1 MAAAAFVAATDEVVG
16 LGRRPTLDQILDGV
30 ERLKAFE
37 VQAAVA
43 LFDEYIRH
51 FRSAPDR
58 ARSRALKAISAAGDR
73 PEAAELLLRIATA
86 MARAEGAVSAE
97 ARTRVDRIARS
108 LGIAAP
114 PETHPEAPA
123 GPEPEAALF
132 EGVEPNIRPTVIVL
146 GNEKGGTGKST
157 TAMHLIVALAK
168 LHFKLGSIDLDARQ
182 SSLSRYIANRR
193 EYAEESGEAL
203 EMPSHRSVLQSAL
216 EMRSEAQTEERN
228 HLRRAFADLANC
240 DFVVVDT
247 PGSDAYLSRLAHEHA
262 DTLITPIN
270 DSFLDI
276 DVLAQIDRRRREVM
290 APSHYSQM
298 VWEQNNR
305 RVLSGQPPIDWVVM
319 RNRLSHVEARNKRE
333 IAALLIQLSRRIGFR
348 LAPGF
353 GERVVY
359 RELFLKGLT
368 ILDLPEAEGSGLPP
382 NSSHLAGRAE
392 IRALLHTIGLDEVA
406 AATVGK
412 ASA

>member
-1 MAAAAFVAATDEVVG
+1 VDLE
-16 LGRRPTLDQILDGV
+16 TLTHEPV
-30 ERLKAFE
+30 
-37 VQAAVA
+37 
-43 LFDEYIRH
+43 
-51 FRSAPDR
+51 
-58 ARSRALKAISAAGDR
+58 
-73 PEAAELLLRIATA
+73 
-86 MARAEGAVSAE
+86 
-97 ARTRVDRIARS
+97 
-108 LGIAAP
+108 P
-114 PETHPEAPA
+114 PERSP
-123 GPEPEAALF
+123 G
-132 EGVEPNIRPTVIVL
+132 EGRPYIIVL

-168 LHFKLGSIDLDARQ
+168 LDFRLGSIDLDARQ

-193 EYAEESGEAL
+193 EYADESGEAL
-203 EMPSHRSVLQSAL
+203 EMPSHRSVLRSTL
-216 EMRSEAQTEERN
+216 EMRSDAEAEERAR
-228 HLRRAFADLANC
+228 LRDAFADLARC

-247 PGSDAYLSRLAHEHA
+247 PGSDAYLSRLAHEQA

-276 DVLAQIDRRRREVM
+276 DVLAQIDRKRREVL
-290 APSHYSQM
+290 APSRYSQL

-333 IAALLIQLSRRIGFR
+333 IATLLTQLARRIGFR

-368 ILDLPEAEGSGLPP
+368 ILDLPEAEGDGPPP
-382 NSSHLAGRAE
+382 NPSHVAGRAE
-392 IRALLHTIGLDEVA
+392 IRALLQ
-406 AATVGK
+406 TVGLHE
-412 ASA
+412 AANATADPR

>member
-1 MAAAAFVAATDEVVG
+1 MEDSVLSLDSVVNTPILPESSPG
-16 LGRRPTLDQILDGV
+16 EGRP
-30 ERLKAFE
+30 
-37 VQAAVA
+37 
-43 LFDEYIRH
+43 Y
-51 FRSAPDR
+51 
-58 ARSRALKAISAAGDR
+58 
-73 PEAAELLLRIATA
+73 
-86 MARAEGAVSAE
+86 
-97 ARTRVDRIARS
+97 
-108 LGIAAP
+108 
-114 PETHPEAPA
+114 
-123 GPEPEAALF
+123 
-132 EGVEPNIRPTVIVL
+132 VIVI

-168 LHFKLGSIDLDARQ
+168 IGFKLGSIDLDARQ

-203 EMPSHRSVLQSAL
+203 EMPVHRGVLRSGR
-216 EMRSEAQTEERN
+216 EMRSEAEAEDRAR
-228 HLRRAFADLANC
+228 LRRAFADLATC

-276 DVLAQIDRRRREVM
+276 DVLARIDRRRREVL
-290 APSHYSQM
+290 APSRYSQM

-305 RVLSGQPPIDWVVM
+305 RVLSGQAPIDWVVM

-333 IAALLIQLSRRIGFR
+333 IAALLIQLAQRIGFR

-359 RELFLKGLT
+359 RELFPKGLT
-368 ILDLPEAEGSGLPP
+368 ILDLPEAEESGLPL
-382 NSSHLAGRAE
+382 NTSHVAGRAE
-392 IRALLHTIGLDEVA
+392 IRELLQTIGLNEA
-406 AATVGK
+406 
-412 ASA
+412 ASATIRKPIV

>member
-1 MAAAAFVAATDEVVG
+1 VEDSVLSLDTVVDAPILPEG
-16 LGRRPTLDQILDGV
+16 GPGKGRP
-30 ERLKAFE
+30 
-37 VQAAVA
+37 
-43 LFDEYIRH
+43 Y
-51 FRSAPDR
+51 
-58 ARSRALKAISAAGDR
+58 
-73 PEAAELLLRIATA
+73 
-86 MARAEGAVSAE
+86 
-97 ARTRVDRIARS
+97 
-108 LGIAAP
+108 
-114 PETHPEAPA
+114 
-123 GPEPEAALF
+123 
-132 EGVEPNIRPTVIVL
+132 VIVI

-168 LHFKLGSIDLDARQ
+168 LGFKLGSIDLDARQ

-203 EMPSHRSVLQSAL
+203 EMPSHRGVLQSEH
-216 EMRSEAQTEERN
+216 EMRSEAQAEERN
-228 HLRRAFADLANC
+228 RLRRAFADLASC

-247 PGSDAYLSRLAHEHA
+247 PGSDAYLSRLAHQHA

-290 APSHYSQM
+290 APSRYSQM

-368 ILDLPEAEGSGLPP
+368 ILDLPEAEGSGLTP
-382 NSSHLAGRAE
+382 NTSHAAGRAE
-392 IRALLHTIGLDEVA
+392 IRALLQTIGLDEA
-406 AATVGK
+406 AATT
-412 ASA
+412 ANA

>member
-1 MAAAAFVAATDEVVG
+1 VEDSVLSLDTVVDAPILPASG
-16 LGRRPTLDQILDGV
+16 PGEGRP
-30 ERLKAFE
+30 
-37 VQAAVA
+37 
-43 LFDEYIRH
+43 Y
-51 FRSAPDR
+51 
-58 ARSRALKAISAAGDR
+58 
-73 PEAAELLLRIATA
+73 
-86 MARAEGAVSAE
+86 
-97 ARTRVDRIARS
+97 
-108 LGIAAP
+108 
-114 PETHPEAPA
+114 
-123 GPEPEAALF
+123 
-132 EGVEPNIRPTVIVL
+132 VIVI

-168 LHFKLGSIDLDARQ
+168 LDFKLGSIDLDARQ

-203 EMPSHRSVLQSAL
+203 EMPSHRGVLQSDL

-228 HLRRAFADLANC
+228 RLRRAFADLANC

-247 PGSDAYLSRLAHEHA
+247 PGSDAFLSRLAHEHA

-276 DVLAQIDRRRREVM
+276 DVLAQIDRRRREVV
-290 APSHYSQM
+290 APSRYSQM

-368 ILDLPEAEGSGLPP
+368 VLDLPEAEGSGLPP
-382 NSSHLAGRAE
+382 NPSHLAGLAE
-392 IRALLHTIGLDEVA
+392 IRALLQTIGLDEVA
-406 AATVGK
+406 AATSGK